1 LAVALGGGWHSR
13 EGENRAVGL
22 GILVSLALHA
32 ALLVAF
38 PGILER
44 KRPSILPGPLTAR
57 LIPPPVAAPP
67 AVETPKPPAEAP
79 KPQAEAQKPPPAKA
93 APAESKKPA
102 PLAKPAPQA
111 KPAPHAKP
119 APRATPAPQA
129 KPSPVAEAPAAVP
142 PAPAAQAAPP
152 APAVTARTEPQP
164 AAPSVEEA
172 GTIARFRLDIIAA
185 AKRFKRYPRVA
196 MDNNWE
202 GRTDVRIVFGAD
214 GKRLSTSIARSSGH
228 EALDRQALDTL
239 SKAFVP
245 VPPALRGK
253 QFEIEIPVIYNL
265 KDENA

>member
-1 LAVALGGGWHSR
+1 MAVALGAGWHSR

-32 ALLVAF
+32 ALLLAF
-38 PGILER
+38 PGLLER
-44 KRPSILPGPLTAR
+44 KKPSVLPGPLTAR
-57 LIPPPVAAPP
+57 LIPPPVAAPFAEAAP
-67 AVETPKPPAEAP
+67 KPQAETPKPPAKPVPPEA
-79 KPQAEAQKPPPAKA
+79 
-93 APAESKKPA
+93 KKPA
-102 PLAKPAPQA
+102 PSAKPAPET
-111 KPAPHAKP
+111 KPATQATAS
-119 APRATPAPQA
+119 APS
-129 KPSPVAEAPAAVP
+129 KPSSASEAPAVAP
-142 PAPAAQAAPP
+142 PAPAAEAASP

-164 AAPSVEEA
+164 AAPSAEEA
-172 GTIARFRLDIIAA
+172 GTIARFRLDLIAA

-214 GKRLSTSIARSSGH
+214 GKRLSMSIARSSGH

-245 VPPALRGK
+245 VPAALRGK
-253 QFEIEIPVIYNL
+253 QFDIEIPVIYSL

>member
-1 LAVALGGGWHSR
+1 MAVALGGGWHSR

-32 ALLVAF
+32 ALFLAF
-38 PGILER
+38 PGLLER
-44 KRPSILPGPLTAR
+44 KKQSILPGPLTAR

-67 AVETPKPPAEAP
+67 VVEAP
-79 KPQAEAQKPPPAKA
+79 KPQAETPQPQAETPKPKAEAPKPA
-93 APAESKKPA
+93 APESKKPA
-102 PLAKPAPQA
+102 PSAKPAPERKPAPQA
-111 KPAPHAKP
+111 TASPE
-119 APRATPAPQA
+119 A
-129 KPSPVAEAPAAVP
+129 KPSATVEAPAVAP
-142 PAPAAQAAPP
+142 SAPAVQSAPP
-152 APAVTARTEPQP
+152 TPAVTARTEPQP
-164 AAPSVEEA
+164 APSVEEA
-172 GTIARFRLDIIAA
+172 GTIARFRLDLIAA

-214 GKRLSTSIARSSGH
+214 GKRLSMAIARSSGH

-253 QFEIEIPVIYNL
+253 QFEIEIPVIYSL